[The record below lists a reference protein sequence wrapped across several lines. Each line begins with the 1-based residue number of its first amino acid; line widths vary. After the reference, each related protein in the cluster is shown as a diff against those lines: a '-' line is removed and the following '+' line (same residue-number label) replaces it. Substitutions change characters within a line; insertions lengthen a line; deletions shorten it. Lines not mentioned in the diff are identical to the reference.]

1 MNQFH
6 PPNIA
11 HNITHETLADDLL
24 HGADE
29 IALFVYGDAKQ
40 RRKIYHLAETSRFP
54 IFRLGAMICAR
65 RSVLKAWIAEQ
76 EMRGLMQHK

>member
-6 PPNIA
+6 PPNSVS
-11 HNITHETLADDLL
+11 ETLADDLL

-29 IALFVYGDAKQ
+29 IAHFVYGDAKQ

-54 IFRLGAMICAR
+54 VFRLGAMICAR
-65 RSVLKAWIAEQ
+65 RSVLKSWIAEQ
-76 EMRGLMQHK
+76 ELRGLAPRK